1 MKKIKFLALMMVA
14 GALVFTSCKK
24 DDETIPAPTI
34 SLSGGSS
41 VVVPLTGDTNV
52 VFNATISAEGKINSF
67 TVLERKIEADG
78 TEHTG
83 SPNEV
88 SDAKGET
95 AFTYNFDKTFNAAS
109 FVEGSISYAKIE
121 YKFTVTDKEGVSIT
135 KTYTVTLKT
144 NQGTP
149 FTNEVTTGNFW
160 HTEGPNHGAY
170 DLDADETVTT
180 YQGGIPSTQS
190 MRNTDPA
197 SDASDPSSFT
207 GSWDSGN
214 GTEFVKD
221 TNFDYATATVE
232 AATAAYAAGNASGT
246 VTNPAVDD
254 VYIAKKGNE
263 YYVIKITSLNS
274 DATKSNAGQIK
285 FSYKKN

>member
-1 MKKIKFLALMMVA
+1 MKKIKFLALMMIA

-78 TEHTG
+78 TVHTG
-83 SPNEV
+83 SPDEV

-95 AFTYNFDKTFNAAS
+95 AFTYNFDKTFNATS
-109 FVEGSISYAKIE
+109 FVEGSILYAKIE

-149 FTNEVTTGNFW
+149 FTHEITTGNFW
-160 HTEGPNHGAY
+160 HIQGQNAGAY
-170 DLDADETVTT
+170 DLDGDATVTSS
-180 YQGGIPSTQS
+180 GSDDIKS
-190 MRNTDPA
+190 MVNTDPA
-197 SDASDPSSFT
+197 SPNSDPSSFT
-207 GSWDSGN
+207 GSWESKN
-214 GTEFVKD
+214 STEFVKD
-221 TNFDYATATVE
+221 NNFDYANATVE
-232 AATAAYAAGNASGT
+232 AATAAYTTGTPAGT
-246 VTNPAVDD
+246 VTNPVVDD
-254 VYIAKKGNE
+254 IYIAKKGNE